1 MQTSDLPLLDR
12 YPDLALLLDE
22 QGRPLYLNPSAKGLQ
37 QRLGQDLTLEPGS
50 PQVTFKVPGVPNLT
64 FTLHWS
70 RVDWDDKQAWMV
82 FGRRDAGAGGG
93 EGLKARVDELEAEL
107 ERIRSQTVNGA
118 PAGEVRQALV
128 ELELQETQRLL
139 VDGLLASDPPAS
151 WVQELEAIT
160 RREPEPAA
168 ERMLELV
175 DKNLKLTGLAAYYQ
189 SRIRQFEHWQ
199 RDTRDKLERSDRR
212 IAELEQQLTSQPAA
226 VDTHTQR
233 LAYEDSLT
241 NTPNTNVLLPYLEQ
255 QAEAVERGECSV
267 ALLLVALDGLD
278 TVTRTL
284 GLDAR
289 DALVR
294 QCGQRIRAAMRSEDV
309 LGRIRGGEFLLVVR
323 LPVGGA
329 EGQHPLSQLSA
340 MLSQKI
346 LGALAEPMQLDRQ
359 VVETTASIGIVVL
372 TGVASSAQLLE
383 QARFCVQQARKGGK
397 GRHHF
402 FSAELQQ
409 RHAKDGVLLRQLEGA
424 LERDEFV
431 LRFQP
436 VVDLKSGKIIA
447 AEALLRWA
455 HPTMGLLEPSHF
467 LELADNAGFLLS
479 VGEWATREAC
489 AQILQMGKGLIAMVN
504 VSPRQTVQADLT
516 RRLMKAWER
525 SKMRAENLVVEIPE
539 SILLS
544 DPERAEKLGRE
555 LTRCRVLVAV
565 DSYGADFAS
574 LRRLKRMGVAYVKLD
589 PTLIATL
596 PAHDDTFRLCRSA
609 VLGPQSLG
617 ILSVAK
623 AVERK
628 EQAVA
633 LKGLGCSFAQGN
645 YFAPPVTPTDFR
657 ELMKKTW
664 KL

>member
-1 MQTSDLPLLDR
+1 VQTSDLPLLDR

-22 QGRPLYLNPSAKGLQ
+22 QGRPLYINPSAKGLQ
-37 QRLGQDLTLEPGS
+37 QRLGQELKLAPGQ
-50 PQVTFKVPGVPNLT
+50 PQVTFDVAGVPNLS

-70 RVDWDDKQAWMV
+70 RVDWDGSQAWMV
-82 FGRRDAGAGGG
+82 FARREASSQDSQ
-93 EGLKARVDELEAEL
+93 LRTRVDELEAEL
-107 ERIRSQTVNGA
+107 ARSRSQTVAVA
-118 PAGEVRQALV
+118 PPSEVRQALV

-139 VDGLLASDPPAS
+139 VDGLTSGDPPAN
-151 WVQELEAIT
+151 WVLELEAIV
-160 RREPEPAA
+160 RSEPEVAA
-168 ERMLELV
+168 DRMLELV
-175 DKNLKLTGLAAYYQ
+175 DRNLKLAGLTAYYQ

-199 RDTRDKLERSDRR
+199 RDTREKLERSDRR

-233 LAYEDSLT
+233 LAYEDALT
-241 NTPNTNVLLPYLEQ
+241 NTPNTHVLLPYVEQ
-255 QAEAVERGECSV
+255 MAEAVERGDCSV
-267 ALLLVALDGLD
+267 ALLLVAIDSLD

-284 GLDAR
+284 GIEAR

-294 QCGQRIRAAMRSEDV
+294 QCGQRIRAAMRNEDV
-309 LGRIRGGEFLLVVR
+309 LGRIRGGEFALVVR
-323 LPVGGA
+323 LPVGGP

-346 LGALAEPMQLDRQ
+346 IAALAEPIQLERQ
-359 VVETTASIGIVVL
+359 TVETTASVGIVVL
-372 TGVASSAQLLE
+372 TGAASSAQLLE
-383 QARFCVQQARKGGK
+383 QARFCVEQARKGGK

-409 RHAKDGVLLRQLEGA
+409 RHAKDGMLLRQLEGA
-424 LERDEFV
+424 LEREEFT

-436 VVDLKSGKIIA
+436 VVDLKSGKIVA

-455 HPTMGLLEPSHF
+455 HPAMGLLEPSHF
-467 LELADNAGFLLS
+467 LELADNAGMLLA
-479 VGEWATREAC
+479 VEEWAVKEAC
-489 AQILQMGKGLIAMVN
+489 AQILALGKGLTAMIN

-544 DPERAEKLGRE
+544 DPDRTEKLGRE
-555 LTRCRVLVAV
+555 LSRCRVGVAV
-565 DSYGADFAS
+565 DSFGHDFAS
-574 LRRLKRMGVAYVKLD
+574 LRRIKRMGVAYVKLD
-589 PTLIATL
+589 PSLIAKL
-596 PAHDDTFRLCRSA
+596 PTQDDGYKLCRAA
-609 VLGPQSLG
+609 VVAAQSLG

-628 EQAVA
+628 DQAVA
-633 LKGLGCSFAQGN
+633 LKAMGCPFGQGN
-645 YFAPPVTPTDFR
+645 FFAPPVTPTDFR